1 MQCAGLCCE
10 LKTCYE
16 SGGNRIT
23 NIALIGCFDSFL
35 WANNVLNMVVNFLN
49 KVRGARKS
57 HQKAVEKIK
66 VCNGVKERLLRPESA
81 LNDATWFVGEL
92 SLGSVNAAAPLA
104 KAVELCYV
112 DVGDGSSSSSAQPF
126 LSTMRGFFPLHCSV
140 CRCGEKKEIPIYL
153 KFNQQNCPRVF
164 WDGKYSFCVFNKGEY
179 MQGGGGQLSCLLLI

>member
-1 MQCAGLCCE
+1 MQCAELCFK

-23 NIALIGCFDSFL
+23 NIALKGCFDSCL
-35 WANNVLNMVVNFLN
+35 LANNVLNMVVNFLN

-57 HQKAVEKIK
+57 RQKAVEKIK
-66 VCNGVKERLLRPESA
+66 VSNGVKERLLRPESA
-81 LNDATWFVGEL
+81 LNDATWFVSEL

-126 LSTMRGFFPLHCSV
+126 LSTMRGFFSPPLLSLPLW
-140 CRCGEKKEIPIYL
+140 RKKKRSP
-153 KFNQQNCPRVF
+153 FT
-164 WDGKYSFCVFNKGEY
+164 
-179 MQGGGGQLSCLLLI
+179 